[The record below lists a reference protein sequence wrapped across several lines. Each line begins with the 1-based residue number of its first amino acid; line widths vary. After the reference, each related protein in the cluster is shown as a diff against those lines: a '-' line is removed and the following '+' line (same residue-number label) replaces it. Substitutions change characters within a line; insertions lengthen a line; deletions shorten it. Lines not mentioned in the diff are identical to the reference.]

1 MKQSISMQN
10 QIEKLV
16 DALYRLPITEETPA
30 VFNSPLV
37 PIEEIMPKV
46 KKK

>member
-1 MKQSISMQN
+1 MQN

-16 DALYRLPITEETPA
+16 EALYRLPIAEEAPA
-30 VFNSPLV
+30 VFSSPLI

-46 KKK
+46 RKK

>member
-16 DALYRLPITEETPA
+16 EALYRLPITEKAPA
-30 VFNSPLV
+30 VFNSPLI
-37 PIEEIMPKV
+37 PIEEIIPKV